1 MNRGITSAPMNWAID
16 YGQNRQGEIM
26 GNAIGNTG
34 GMLGNA
40 IMQYAQDKRKRE
52 EKKAKE
58 EAAVR
63 FILASGAGKNIGIT
77 DEKSAKQAVSGIGV
91 ENIQNLIQIQQRE
104 QQMQQAKAQADAET
118 ARLNAENQRL
128 KLERETLGKF
138 VSEATTPRVQLPS
151 ANAVG
156 AAFNTEGARIP
167 QATMQAPDPLAAFSR
182 NAQNMNPQAGL
193 SALNQIIDSRG
204 KPAPTPQSFNVG
216 GRTIHT
222 FNGQVIPDAKTKGP
236 QSQEGKMAADIEL
249 YEKAG
254 NKEAADALRA
264 ALRKQGAPTKGMK
277 ITGPD
282 GSIIEIGGSG
292 DLTPGD
298 QSAQAIRQA
307 SLQRVLGEAEQLR
320 SMIRP
325 QDLGIKGNVMELFTA
340 YGSQLGLKGDDA
352 VVRNR
357 TMIRQFREGALRI
370 MSDEKGAFS
379 NKDRAAI
386 EQLLPSDKMD
396 ESPETFVQKM
406 DAVNMVLGGRSK
418 ALAASF
424 GNDSI
429 FNLPEDQL
437 GRLYQ
442 EGKLSDTE
450 VRAVLRYKSG
460 KLR

>member
-1 MNRGITSAPMNWAID
+1 MNWAID
-16 YGQNRQGEIM
+16 YGQNRAGEIM

-40 IMQYAQDKRKRE
+40 IMQYAQDKRKKE

-104 QQMQQAKAQADAET
+104 QQMQQEKARTEAET

-156 AAFNTEGARIP
+156 AAFNTPGAAIP
-167 QATMQAPDPLAAFSR
+167 QATMQPPDPLAAFSR

-222 FNGQVIPDAKTKGP
+222 FNGQVIPDAKTEGP

>member
-16 YGQNRQGEIM
+16 YGQNRAGEIM

-40 IMQYAQDKRKRE
+40 IMQYAQDKRKKE

-104 QQMQQAKAQADAET
+104 QQMQQEKARTEAET

-156 AAFNTEGARIP
+156 AAFNTPGAAIP
-167 QATMQAPDPLAAFSR
+167 QATMQPPDPLAAFSR

-222 FNGQVIPDAKTKGP
+222 FNGQVIPDAKTEGP